1 MDLSKL
7 SVILGQATTSTT
19 ATGTNPQGELMKMIG
34 TFVIFGAIFYF
45 VLIRPQQKRAK
56 QQAEMLKAIKR
67 GDKVVTSSGII
78 GFVISV
84 KEKSITVKS
93 DDSKLEFTKSAVVE
107 VLERSSESSEPSKA

>member
-1 MDLSKL
+1 MDLSNL
-7 SVILGQATTSTT
+7 SVILGQATTPT
-19 ATGTNPQGELMKMIG
+19 AEDPKAVILKQIAL
-34 TFVIFGAIFYF
+34 FVCFGAIFYF
-45 VLIRPQQKRAK
+45 ILIRPQQKRAK

-93 DDSKLEFTKSAVVE
+93 DDSKLEFTKSAVTE